1 MASGTISGPEKSSYG
16 SMLELSWAGTKPI
29 TLEDGSTRKFILD
42 GDTVTMRAY
51 GEKGTIRVGFGE
63 VSTKILPKP
72 YSFENK
78 QLPSFGKIV
87 ANGKGHLMSK

>member
-63 VSTKILPKP
+63 VSTKILP
-72 YSFENK
+72 S
-78 QLPSFGKIV
+78 Q
-87 ANGKGHLMSK
+87 